1 MSSFLK
7 AGSGAS
13 LFYWCLAWCLRAG
26 TVWNVTEDTEE
37 ELKMPQHFIIWPADS
52 RPDPKPAK
60 AIFQDRLSRLHSWVC
75 TFKGSRPGW
84 DQTLSGPVLN
94 LWKLLYR

>member
-13 LFYWCLAWCLRAG
+13 LFYWRLVWCLRAG

-37 ELKMPQHFIIWPADS
+37 ELKMLQHFIIWPVDS
-52 RPDPKPAK
+52 RPDHKPAK
-60 AIFQDRLSRLHSWVC
+60 AIFQDRLCPLHSWVVC
-75 TFKGSRPGW
+75 FQR
-84 DQTLSGPVLN
+84 Q
-94 LWKLLYR
+94 